1 MSRKNKVKILKIIL
15 LIIVVLL
22 FLWLVIYLAPVMKD
36 LSTLEGQMKFKEKIS
51 QMGIWGILLL
61 FSLQLAQIFLIV
73 LPGEPMEILAGMCY
87 GWFGGLIFITIS
99 VAIITALIFYLVR
112 KAGKKFVYNF
122 WDEEKIKKI
131 ENNKIF
137 QNPRKI
143 EIIMVILFMLP
154 GTPKDLL
161 VYIAG
166 LLPLKPIRF
175 ILISTFARFPS
186 VISSTIVGA
195 NFAKGDWKMS
205 LLAYAITIIFVGI
218 LFIIIN
224 KLDKENITQKA
235 IKSMQEK

>member
-22 FLWLVIYLAPVMKD
+22 FLGLVIYLAPVMKD

-87 GWFGGLIFITIS
+87 GSIGGLIFITVS
-99 VAIITALIFYLVR
+99 VAIITSLIFFLVR
-112 KAGKKFVYNF
+112 KIGKKFVYDF

-131 ENNKIF
+131 EHNKLF
-137 QNPRKI
+137 QNPKKI
-143 EIIMVILFMLP
+143 EIIMLILFMLP

-166 LLPLKPIRF
+166 LLPLKPLRF

-186 VISSTIVGA
+186 VISSTIAGA
-195 NFAKGDWKMS
+195 NLAQGNWKMS
-205 LLAYAITIIFVGI
+205 LIVYAITFVIIGI
-218 LFIIIN
+218 IIVIIN
-224 KLDKENITQKA
+224 KFDKHKITEEA
-235 IKSMQEK
+235 IRSIK

>member
-22 FLWLVIYLAPVMKD
+22 FLGLVIYLAPVMKD

-87 GWFGGLIFITIS
+87 GSIGGLIFITVS
-99 VAIITALIFYLVR
+99 VAIITALIFFLVR
-112 KAGKKFVYNF
+112 KIGKKFVYDF
-122 WDEEKIKKI
+122 WDEKKIKKI
-131 ENNKIF
+131 ENNKLF
-137 QNPRKI
+137 QNPKKI
-143 EIIMVILFMLP
+143 EIIMLILFMIP

-166 LLPLKPIRF
+166 LLPLKPLRF

-195 NFAKGDWKMS
+195 HIVEGNWKVS
-205 LLAYAITIIFVGI
+205 LIAYAIT
-218 LFIIIN
+218 FIIIGVIILIIN
-224 KLDKENITQKA
+224 KFDKNKITEEA
-235 IKSMQEK
+235 IRSIK

>member
-1 MSRKNKVKILKIIL
+1 MSRKNKVKIFKI
-15 LIIVVLL
+15 VLML
-22 FLWLVIYLAPVMKD
+22 LVIISCIALIMYLAPVMKN
-36 LSTLEGQMKFKEKIS
+36 LSTLEGQIKFKDKVNEL
-51 QMGIWGILLL
+51 GIAGILLL
-61 FSLQLAQIFLIV
+61 FGLQVAQVFLIV

-195 NFAKGDWKMS
+195 NFAKGDWEMS
-205 LLAYAITIIFVGI
+205 LLAYTITIIFVGI

-224 KLDKENITQKA
+224 KLDKENITKKA

>member
-1 MSRKNKVKILKIIL
+1 MSRKNKVKIFKI
-15 LIIVVLL
+15 VLML
-22 FLWLVIYLAPVMKD
+22 LVIISCIALIMYLAPVMKN
-36 LSTLEGQMKFKEKIS
+36 LSTLEGQIKFKDKVNEL
-51 QMGIWGILLL
+51 GIAGILLL
-61 FSLQLAQIFLIV
+61 FGLQVAQVFLIV

-87 GWFGGLIFITIS
+87 GWFGGLIFIITS

-112 KAGKKFVYNF
+112 KAGKKFVYSF
-122 WDEEKIKKI
+122 WNEEKIKKI

-143 EIIMVILFMLP
+143 ETIMVILFMIP

-195 NFAKGDWKMS
+195 NFARGDWKMS

-224 KLDKENITQKA
+224 KLDKENITKKA

>member
-1 MSRKNKVKILKIIL
+1 MSRKNKVKIFKI
-15 LIIVVLL
+15 VLML
-22 FLWLVIYLAPVMKD
+22 LVIISCIALIMYLAPVMKN
-36 LSTLEGQMKFKEKIS
+36 LSTLEGQIKFKDKVNEL
-51 QMGIWGILLL
+51 GIAGILLL
-61 FSLQLAQIFLIV
+61 FGLQVAQVFLIV

-195 NFAKGDWKMS
+195 NFAKGDLKMS

-224 KLDKENITQKA
+224 KLDKENITKKA